1 MCFISLPT
9 TNLNKI
15 LKVETNNETFIPT
28 MKRYL
33 FIIILIFC
41 AVVPMTAQYY
51 SVNYDKRTVAE
62 MTAAFA
68 SEAATEAYYA
78 EQVAKIREYY
88 QAAEVAAAGIFTS
101 KFLDRRALTDL
112 GLWTSSTENYY
123 YRRIYN
129 MVSAKIMP
137 KIWTVAGMM
146 LRSPQNAL
154 YWGSYLYKVCEETK
168 TLCYQFESIV
178 TNSRLSFRDI
188 AFLEINQEL
197 AAILKL
203 SELGDVDWKNLL
215 DNFSDIGSNF
225 TKDNLKADI
234 DNLYAMGVSLASAG
248 AGNAVSSIVG
258 NSNFNGTLM
267 DKTSSVIEIAENTY
281 DLYNNLSTNAGN
293 TLLQF
298 VGGQEGIANLFSLSN
313 YNTTAWIT
321 DYAREGMGQY
331 YTQRWYIY
339 SVDQGS
345 EKLCD
350 YYPPTDDDAILYGD
364 HWYRIS
370 TTDPDFY
377 PSSSQREAA
386 LQNSENHA
394 GWSRSRVQQL
404 NNSNDG
410 YNYNISY
417 YSSAYI
423 LSKKKSGQYAKA
435 YAYEIHV
442 TKSWYK
448 QEVKYEDVFDS
459 YSMDMATFRAGL
471 NARLADYNDNE
482 DGIRYYI
489 GSDSKRYYQATNAE
503 KMAGCETATISVTC
517 HDGTKLGEGSTQ
529 YKCSQCGGSVN
540 AHTKQCSMATSIT
553 SESVNTSEIDAKIAE
568 TESRIASIDTEIARL
583 EAENSNL
590 LKQIQTSSVE
600 DAARYRQQ
608 YNANKDR
615 ISVLKS
621 ERSAA
626 EKELA
631 DYNQAKQEAVD
642 GENAATDDYYR
653 IPAIMQDC
661 KNAYNLSWN
670 GAGAWEGN
678 TFVRTASMPNINGT
692 ITFKATISIARKPKY
707 FLGIKIHRAIVQ
719 ISWTLTT
726 EYSDTQVVAVINLDP
741 SKTDQEKADEVNAKL
756 SEIAR
761 EYPSCEPTVEY
772 AKSSPVES
780 DDTEDTYHLLWTSDR
795 LDIARQIDSRLTKIY
810 ADLVSLEK
818 MMHYKHSIID
828 ILRSIA
834 PLDTDQGR
842 RLTLIERCRKRW
854 LRNAANSAHSDTYN
868 GKYEEEDEDEDDD
881 EE

>member
-1 MCFISLPT
+1 
-9 TNLNKI
+9 
-15 LKVETNNETFIPT
+15 

-33 FIIILIFC
+33 FIIILFVC
-41 AVVPMTAQYY
+41 AAVPTTAQYY

-62 MTAAFA
+62 MTAAFS

-281 DLYNNLSTNAGN
+281 DLYNDLSTNADN

-394 GWSRSRVQQL
+394 GWSRSCVQQL

-442 TKSWYK
+442 TKSWYR

-482 DGIRYYI
+482 DAIRYYI

-540 AHTKQCSMATSIT
+540 AHTKQCSMATTIT

-615 ISVLKS
+615 ISALKS
-621 ERSAA
+621 EKSAA

-707 FLGIKIHRAIVQ
+707 VLGIKIHRAIVQ

-868 GKYEEEDEDEDDD
+868 GKYDEEDEDE
-881 EE
+881 EEE

>member
-1 MCFISLPT
+1 
-9 TNLNKI
+9 
-15 LKVETNNETFIPT
+15 

-33 FIIILIFC
+33 FIIILFVC
-41 AVVPMTAQYY
+41 AVLPTTAQYY

-146 LRSPQNAL
+146 LKSPQNAL

-178 TNSRLSFRDI
+178 TNSRLSFKDI

-215 DNFSDIGSNF
+215 DNFSDIGTNF
-225 TKDNLKADI
+225 TKDNLKEDI

-248 AGNAVSSIVG
+248 AGNAVNSIVG

-281 DLYNNLSTNAGN
+281 NLYNNLSTNAGN

-298 VGGQEGIANLFSLSN
+298 VGGQDGIANLFSLSN
-313 YNTTAWIT
+313 YNATAWIT
-321 DYAREGMGQY
+321 DYAREAMGQY

-370 TTDPDFY
+370 TKDPDFY

-442 TKSWYK
+442 TKSWYR

-471 NARLADYNDNE
+471 NARLTEYNDNE
-482 DGIRYYI
+482 DGIRYYLAY
-489 GSDSKRYYQATNAE
+489 DSKRYYQATNAE
-503 KMAGCETATISVTC
+503 KMVGCETATISVTC

-529 YKCSQCGGSVN
+529 YKCSKCGGSVN

-553 SESVNTSEIDAKIAE
+553 SDGVDTSEIDAKIAE
-568 TESRIASIDTEIARL
+568 TESQIASIDSEIARL
-583 EAENSNL
+583 EAENTNL
-590 LKQIQTSSVE
+590 LKLIQTSSVE
-600 DAARYRQQ
+600 DAAKYRQQ

-621 ERSAA
+621 EKSTA
-626 EKELA
+626 ERELA
-631 DYNQAKQEAVD
+631 EYNQAKQEAID
-642 GENAATDDYYR
+642 GENAVTDDYYR
-653 IPAIMQDC
+653 TPAIMQDC

-741 SKTDQEKADEVNAKL
+741 SKTDQQKADEVNAKL

-761 EYPSCEPTVEY
+761 EYPSCDPTVEY

-780 DDTEDTYHLLWTSDR
+780 DDTEDTYHLLWSSDR

-842 RLTLIERCRKRW
+842 RLTLIEKCRKRW
-854 LRNAANSAHSDTYN
+854 LRHAANSAHSDTYN
-868 GKYEEEDEDEDDD
+868 GKYDEEDEDNED

>member
-1 MCFISLPT
+1 
-9 TNLNKI
+9 
-15 LKVETNNETFIPT
+15 

-33 FIIILIFC
+33 FIIILFVC
-41 AVVPMTAQYY
+41 AAVPMTAQYY

-68 SEAATEAYYA
+68 SEAATEAYYT

-101 KFLDRRALTDL
+101 KFLDRRALTYL

-281 DLYNNLSTNAGN
+281 DLYNDLSTNAGN

-377 PSSSQREAA
+377 PSSSQREAE

-442 TKSWYK
+442 TKSWYR

-540 AHTKQCSMATSIT
+540 AHTKQCSMATTIT

-568 TESRIASIDTEIARL
+568 TEGRIASIDTEIARL

-590 LKQIQTSSVE
+590 LKLIQTSSVE

-615 ISVLKS
+615 ISALKS
-621 ERSAA
+621 EKSAA

-868 GKYEEEDEDEDDD
+868 GKYDEEDEDE
-881 EE
+881 EEE

>member
-1 MCFISLPT
+1 
-9 TNLNKI
+9 
-15 LKVETNNETFIPT
+15 

-33 FIIILIFC
+33 FIIILFVC
-41 AVVPMTAQYY
+41 AAVPMTAQYY

-442 TKSWYK
+442 TKSWYR

-540 AHTKQCSMATSIT
+540 AHTKQCSMATTIT

-590 LKQIQTSSVE
+590 LKLIQTSSVE

-621 ERSAA
+621 EKSAA

-868 GKYEEEDEDEDDD
+868 GKYDEEDE

>member
-1 MCFISLPT
+1 
-9 TNLNKI
+9 
-15 LKVETNNETFIPT
+15 

-33 FIIILIFC
+33 FIIILFVC
-41 AVVPMTAQYY
+41 AAVPMTAQYY

-442 TKSWYK
+442 TKSWYR

-553 SESVNTSEIDAKIAE
+553 SESINTSEIDAKIAE

-621 ERSAA
+621 EKSAA

-868 GKYEEEDEDEDDD
+868 GKYDEEDEDE
-881 EE
+881 EEE

>member
-1 MCFISLPT
+1 
-9 TNLNKI
+9 
-15 LKVETNNETFIPT
+15 

-33 FIIILIFC
+33 FIIILFVC
-41 AVVPMTAQYY
+41 AAVPTTAQYY

-234 DNLYAMGVSLASAG
+234 DNLYAMGISLASAG

-417 YSSAYI
+417 YPSAYI

-435 YAYEIHV
+435 YAYEIHL
-442 TKSWYK
+442 TKSWYR

-568 TESRIASIDTEIARL
+568 AESRIASIDTEIARL

-590 LKQIQTSSVE
+590 LKLIQTSSVE

-615 ISVLKS
+615 ISALKS
-621 ERSAA
+621 EKSAA

-868 GKYEEEDEDEDDD
+868 GKYDEEDEDE
-881 EE
+881 EEE

>member
-1 MCFISLPT
+1 
-9 TNLNKI
+9 
-15 LKVETNNETFIPT
+15 

-33 FIIILIFC
+33 FILILFVC
-41 AVVPMTAQYY
+41 AVVPSAAQYY

-129 MVSAKIMP
+129 MVSSKIMP

-146 LRSPQNAL
+146 LKSPQNAL

-178 TNSRLSFRDI
+178 TNSRLSFKDI

-215 DNFSDIGSNF
+215 DNFSDIGTNF
-225 TKDNLKADI
+225 TKDNLKEDI

-248 AGNAVSSIVG
+248 AGNAVNSIVG
-258 NSNFNGTLM
+258 NSNFNSTLM

-281 DLYNNLSTNAGN
+281 DLYNNLSTYAGN

-298 VGGQEGIANLFSLSN
+298 VGGEDGIANLFSLSN

-321 DYAREGMGQY
+321 DYAREAMGQY

-370 TTDPDFY
+370 TKDPDFY

-386 LQNSENHA
+386 LQNSESHA

-410 YNYNISY
+410 YNYNINY

-442 TKSWYK
+442 TRSWYR

-471 NARLADYNDNE
+471 NARLTEYNENE
-482 DGIRYYI
+482 EGIRYYL
-489 GSDSKRYYQATNAE
+489 GYDSKRYYQATNAE

-529 YKCSQCGGSVN
+529 YKCSKCGGSVN
-540 AHTKQCSMATSIT
+540 AHTKQCSMATSVT

-568 TESRIASIDTEIARL
+568 TESRIASIDSEIAGL
-583 EAENSNL
+583 EAENTNL
-590 LKQIQTSSVE
+590 LKLIQTSSVE
-600 DAARYRQQ
+600 DAAKYRQQ

-621 ERSAA
+621 EKSTAK
-626 EKELA
+626 KELA

-642 GENAATDDYYR
+642 GENAVTDDYYR

-661 KNAYNLSWN
+661 MNAYNLSWN

-678 TFVRTASMPNINGT
+678 TFVRTASMPNINGI

-741 SKTDQEKADEVNAKL
+741 SKTDQQKADEVNAKL

-761 EYPSCEPTVEY
+761 EYPSCDPTVEY

-780 DDTEDTYHLLWTSDR
+780 DDTEDTYHLLWSSDR

-842 RLTLIERCRKRW
+842 RLTLIEKCRKRW
-854 LRNAANSAHSDTYN
+854 LRHAANSAHSDTYN
-868 GKYEEEDEDEDDD
+868 GKYDEEDEDN
-881 EE
+881 EEQ

>member
-1 MCFISLPT
+1 
-9 TNLNKI
+9 
-15 LKVETNNETFIPT
+15 

-33 FIIILIFC
+33 FIIILFVC
-41 AVVPMTAQYY
+41 AAVPMTAQYY

-442 TKSWYK
+442 TKSWYR

-540 AHTKQCSMATSIT
+540 AHTKQCSMATTIT

-568 TESRIASIDTEIARL
+568 TEGRIASIDTEIARL

-590 LKQIQTSSVE
+590 LKLIQTSSVE

-621 ERSAA
+621 EKSAA

-868 GKYEEEDEDEDDD
+868 GKYDEEDEDE
-881 EE
+881 EEE

>member
-1 MCFISLPT
+1 
-9 TNLNKI
+9 
-15 LKVETNNETFIPT
+15 

-33 FIIILIFC
+33 FIIILFVC
-41 AVVPMTAQYY
+41 AAVPMTAQYY
-51 SVNYDKRTVAE
+51 SANYDKRTVAE

-442 TKSWYK
+442 TKSWYR

-540 AHTKQCSMATSIT
+540 AHTKQCSMATTIT

-568 TESRIASIDTEIARL
+568 TE
-583 EAENSNL
+583 
-590 LKQIQTSSVE
+590 
-600 DAARYRQQ
+600 
-608 YNANKDR
+608 
-615 ISVLKS
+615 
-621 ERSAA
+621 
-626 EKELA
+626 
-631 DYNQAKQEAVD
+631 
-642 GENAATDDYYR
+642 
-653 IPAIMQDC
+653 
-661 KNAYNLSWN
+661 
-670 GAGAWEGN
+670 
-678 TFVRTASMPNINGT
+678 
-692 ITFKATISIARKPKY
+692 
-707 FLGIKIHRAIVQ
+707 
-719 ISWTLTT
+719 
-726 EYSDTQVVAVINLDP
+726 
-741 SKTDQEKADEVNAKL
+741 
-756 SEIAR
+756 
-761 EYPSCEPTVEY
+761 
-772 AKSSPVES
+772 
-780 DDTEDTYHLLWTSDR
+780 
-795 LDIARQIDSRLTKIY
+795 
-810 ADLVSLEK
+810 
-818 MMHYKHSIID
+818 
-828 ILRSIA
+828 
-834 PLDTDQGR
+834 GR
-842 RLTLIERCRKRW
+842 
-854 LRNAANSAHSDTYN
+854 
-868 GKYEEEDEDEDDD
+868 
-881 EE
+881 

>member
-1 MCFISLPT
+1 
-9 TNLNKI
+9 
-15 LKVETNNETFIPT
+15 

-33 FIIILIFC
+33 FIIILFVC
-41 AVVPMTAQYY
+41 AAVPMTAQYY

-215 DNFSDIGSNF
+215 DNFSDVGSNF

-377 PSSSQREAA
+377 PSSSQRETA

-442 TKSWYK
+442 TKSWYR

-540 AHTKQCSMATSIT
+540 AHTKQCSMATTIT

-568 TESRIASIDTEIARL
+568 TEGRIASIDTEIARL

-621 ERSAA
+621 EKSAA

-670 GAGAWEGN
+670 GAGSWEGN

-741 SKTDQEKADEVNAKL
+741 SKTDQEKADEVNVKL

-868 GKYEEEDEDEDDD
+868 GKYDEEDEDE

>member
-1 MCFISLPT
+1 
-9 TNLNKI
+9 
-15 LKVETNNETFIPT
+15 

-33 FIIILIFC
+33 FIIILFVC
-41 AVVPMTAQYY
+41 AAVPMTAQYY

-442 TKSWYK
+442 TKSWYR

-590 LKQIQTSSVE
+590 LKLIQTSSVE
-600 DAARYRQQ
+600 NAARYRQQ

-621 ERSAA
+621 EKSAA

-868 GKYEEEDEDEDDD
+868 GKYDEEDEDE

>member
-1 MCFISLPT
+1 
-9 TNLNKI
+9 
-15 LKVETNNETFIPT
+15 

-33 FIIILIFC
+33 FIIILFVC
-41 AVVPMTAQYY
+41 AAVPTTAQYY

-258 NSNFNGTLM
+258 NGNFNGTLM

-281 DLYNNLSTNAGN
+281 DLYNDLSTNAGN

-442 TKSWYK
+442 TKSWYR

-568 TESRIASIDTEIARL
+568 AESRIASIDTEIARL

-590 LKQIQTSSVE
+590 LKLIQTSSVE

-615 ISVLKS
+615 ISALKS
-621 ERSAA
+621 EKSAA

-868 GKYEEEDEDEDDD
+868 GKYDEEDEDE
-881 EE
+881 E

>member
-1 MCFISLPT
+1 
-9 TNLNKI
+9 
-15 LKVETNNETFIPT
+15 

-33 FIIILIFC
+33 FILILFVC
-41 AVVPMTAQYY
+41 AVVPSAAQYY

-146 LRSPQNAL
+146 LKSPQNAL

-178 TNSRLSFRDI
+178 TNSRLSFKDI

-197 AAILKL
+197 AAIFKL

-225 TKDNLKADI
+225 TKDNLKEDI

-248 AGNAVSSIVG
+248 AGNAVNSIVG
-258 NSNFNGTLM
+258 NSNFNGMLM

-298 VGGQEGIANLFSLSN
+298 VGGQDGIANLFSLSN

-370 TTDPDFY
+370 TKDPDFY

-386 LQNSENHA
+386 LQNSESHA

-410 YNYNISY
+410 YNYNINY

-442 TKSWYK
+442 TKSWYR

-471 NARLADYNDNE
+471 NARLTEYNDNE
-482 DGIRYYI
+482 EGIRYYL
-489 GSDSKRYYQATNAE
+489 GYDSKRYYQATNAE

-529 YKCSQCGGSVN
+529 YKCSKCGGSVN

-553 SESVNTSEIDAKIAE
+553 SDGVDTSEIDAKIAE
-568 TESRIASIDTEIARL
+568 TESKIASIDSEIARL
-583 EAENSNL
+583 EAENTNL
-590 LKQIQTSSVE
+590 LKLIQTSSVE

-621 ERSAA
+621 EKSTA
-626 EKELA
+626 EKLLA
-631 DYNQAKQEAVD
+631 EYNQAKQEAID

-670 GAGAWEGN
+670 GTGAWEGN

-741 SKTDQEKADEVNAKL
+741 SKTDQQKADEVNAKL

-761 EYPSCEPTVEY
+761 EYPNCDPTVEY

-780 DDTEDTYHLLWTSDR
+780 DDTEDTYHLLWSSDR

-828 ILRSIA
+828 ILLSIA

-842 RLTLIERCRKRW
+842 RLTLIEKCRKRW
-854 LRNAANSAHSDTYN
+854 LRHAANSAHSDTYN
-868 GKYEEEDEDEDDD
+868 GKYDEEDEDNED

>member
-1 MCFISLPT
+1 
-9 TNLNKI
+9 
-15 LKVETNNETFIPT
+15 

-33 FIIILIFC
+33 FIIILFVC
-41 AVVPMTAQYY
+41 AAVPTTAQYY

-178 TNSRLSFRDI
+178 TNSRLSFKDI

-442 TKSWYK
+442 TKSWYR

-540 AHTKQCSMATSIT
+540 AHTKQCSMATTIT

-568 TESRIASIDTEIARL
+568 TEGRIASIDTEIARL

-621 ERSAA
+621 EKSAA

-868 GKYEEEDEDEDDD
+868 GKYDEEDEDE

>member
-1 MCFISLPT
+1 
-9 TNLNKI
+9 
-15 LKVETNNETFIPT
+15 

-33 FIIILIFC
+33 FIIILFVC
-41 AVVPMTAQYY
+41 AAVPMTAQYY

-442 TKSWYK
+442 TKSWYR

-503 KMAGCETATISVTC
+503 KIAGCETATISVTC

-540 AHTKQCSMATSIT
+540 AHTKQCSMATTIT

-568 TESRIASIDTEIARL
+568 TEGRIASIDTEIARL

-621 ERSAA
+621 EKSAA

-795 LDIARQIDSRLTKIY
+795 LDIASQIDSRLTKIY

-828 ILRSIA
+828 ILLSIA

-868 GKYEEEDEDEDDD
+868 GKYDEEDEE
-881 EE
+881 

>member
-1 MCFISLPT
+1 
-9 TNLNKI
+9 
-15 LKVETNNETFIPT
+15 

-33 FIIILIFC
+33 FIIILFVC
-41 AVVPMTAQYY
+41 AAVPMTAQYY

-442 TKSWYK
+442 TKSWYR

-540 AHTKQCSMATSIT
+540 AHTKQCSMATTIT

-568 TESRIASIDTEIARL
+568 TEGRIASIDTEIARL

-621 ERSAA
+621 EKSAA
-626 EKELA
+626 EKKLA

-726 EYSDTQVVAVINLDP
+726 EYSDTQVVVVINLDP

-868 GKYEEEDEDEDDD
+868 GKYDEEDE

>member
-1 MCFISLPT
+1 
-9 TNLNKI
+9 
-15 LKVETNNETFIPT
+15 

-33 FIIILIFC
+33 FIIILFVC
-41 AVVPMTAQYY
+41 AAVPMTAQYY

-168 TLCYQFESIV
+168 TLCYQFESTV

-215 DNFSDIGSNF
+215 DTFSDIGSNF

-442 TKSWYK
+442 TKSWYR

-568 TESRIASIDTEIARL
+568 AESRIASIDTEIARL

-590 LKQIQTSSVE
+590 LKLIQTSSVE

-615 ISVLKS
+615 ISALKS
-621 ERSAA
+621 EKSAA

-868 GKYEEEDEDEDDD
+868 GKYDEEDEDE
-881 EE
+881 EEE

>member
-1 MCFISLPT
+1 
-9 TNLNKI
+9 
-15 LKVETNNETFIPT
+15 
-28 MKRYL
+28 
-33 FIIILIFC
+33 
-41 AVVPMTAQYY
+41 
-51 SVNYDKRTVAE
+51 
-62 MTAAFA
+62 
-68 SEAATEAYYA
+68 
-78 EQVAKIREYY
+78 
-88 QAAEVAAAGIFTS
+88 
-101 KFLDRRALTDL
+101 
-112 GLWTSSTENYY
+112 
-123 YRRIYN
+123 

-442 TKSWYK
+442 TKSWYR

-540 AHTKQCSMATSIT
+540 AHTKQCSMATTIT

-568 TESRIASIDTEIARL
+568 TEGRISSIDTEIARL

-615 ISVLKS
+615 ISALKS
-621 ERSAA
+621 EKSAA

-868 GKYEEEDEDEDDD
+868 GKYDEEDEDE

>member
-1 MCFISLPT
+1 
-9 TNLNKI
+9 
-15 LKVETNNETFIPT
+15 

-33 FIIILIFC
+33 FIIILFVC
-41 AVVPMTAQYY
+41 AAVPMTAQYY

-281 DLYNNLSTNAGN
+281 DLYNDLSTNAGN

-442 TKSWYK
+442 TKSWYR

-540 AHTKQCSMATSIT
+540 AHTKQCSMATTIT

-568 TESRIASIDTEIARL
+568 TEGRIASIDTEIARL

-590 LKQIQTSSVE
+590 LKLIQTSSVE

-615 ISVLKS
+615 ISALKS
-621 ERSAA
+621 EKSAA

-670 GAGAWEGN
+670 GTGAWEGN

-868 GKYEEEDEDEDDD
+868 GKYDEEDEDE
-881 EE
+881 EEE

>member
-1 MCFISLPT
+1 
-9 TNLNKI
+9 
-15 LKVETNNETFIPT
+15 

-33 FIIILIFC
+33 FIIILFVC
-41 AVVPMTAQYY
+41 AAVPMTAQYY

-62 MTAAFA
+62 MAAAFA

-281 DLYNNLSTNAGN
+281 DLYNDLSTNAGN

-442 TKSWYK
+442 TKSWYR
-448 QEVKYEDVFDS
+448 QEVKYEEVFDS

-540 AHTKQCSMATSIT
+540 AHTKQCSMATTIT

-590 LKQIQTSSVE
+590 LKLIQTSSVE

-621 ERSAA
+621 EKSAA

-670 GAGAWEGN
+670 GAGGWEGN

>member
-1 MCFISLPT
+1 
-9 TNLNKI
+9 
-15 LKVETNNETFIPT
+15 

-33 FIIILIFC
+33 FIIILFVC
-41 AVVPMTAQYY
+41 AAVPMTAQYY

-442 TKSWYK
+442 TKSWYR

-590 LKQIQTSSVE
+590 LKLIQTSSVE

-868 GKYEEEDEDEDDD
+868 GKYDEEDEDE
-881 EE
+881 

>member
-1 MCFISLPT
+1 
-9 TNLNKI
+9 
-15 LKVETNNETFIPT
+15 

-33 FIIILIFC
+33 FIIILFVC
-41 AVVPMTAQYY
+41 AAVPTTAQYY

-178 TNSRLSFRDI
+178 TNSRLSFKDI

-225 TKDNLKADI
+225 TKDNLKTDI

-442 TKSWYK
+442 TKSWYW

-553 SESVNTSEIDAKIAE
+553 SESINTSEIDAKIAE

-590 LKQIQTSSVE
+590 LKLIQTSSVE

-615 ISVLKS
+615 ISALKS
-621 ERSAA
+621 EKSAA

-631 DYNQAKQEAVD
+631 DYNQAKQEAID

-868 GKYEEEDEDEDDD
+868 GKYDEEDEDE

>member
-1 MCFISLPT
+1 
-9 TNLNKI
+9 
-15 LKVETNNETFIPT
+15 

-33 FIIILIFC
+33 FIIILFVC
-41 AVVPMTAQYY
+41 AAVPMTAQYY

-62 MTAAFA
+62 MTAAFS

-258 NSNFNGTLM
+258 NSNFNGILM

-442 TKSWYK
+442 TKSWYR

-621 ERSAA
+621 EKSAA

-719 ISWTLTT
+719 ISWTLIT

-868 GKYEEEDEDEDDD
+868 GKYDEEDEDE

>member
-1 MCFISLPT
+1 
-9 TNLNKI
+9 
-15 LKVETNNETFIPT
+15 

-33 FIIILIFC
+33 FIIILFVC
-41 AVVPMTAQYY
+41 AAVPMTAQYY

-62 MTAAFA
+62 MTSAFA

-442 TKSWYK
+442 TKSWYR

-568 TESRIASIDTEIARL
+568 AESRIASIDTEIARL

-590 LKQIQTSSVE
+590 LKLIQTSSVE

-615 ISVLKS
+615 ISALKS
-621 ERSAA
+621 EKSAA

-631 DYNQAKQEAVD
+631 DYNQAKQEAVN

-868 GKYEEEDEDEDDD
+868 GKYEEEDEDDD

>member
-1 MCFISLPT
+1 
-9 TNLNKI
+9 
-15 LKVETNNETFIPT
+15 

-33 FIIILIFC
+33 FIIILFVC
-41 AVVPMTAQYY
+41 AAVPMTAQYY

-621 ERSAA
+621 EKSAA

-707 FLGIKIHRAIVQ
+707 FLGIKIHRTIVQ

-772 AKSSPVES
+772 AKNSPVES

-868 GKYEEEDEDEDDD
+868 GKYDEEDEDE
-881 EE
+881 EEE

>member
-1 MCFISLPT
+1 
-9 TNLNKI
+9 
-15 LKVETNNETFIPT
+15 

-33 FIIILIFC
+33 FIITFFIC
-41 AVVPMTAQYY
+41 AVAPTMAQYY
-51 SVNYDKRTVAE
+51 SVNFDKRTVAE

-88 QAAEVAAAGIFTS
+88 QAAEVAAAGVFTS

-112 GLWTSSTENYY
+112 GLWTSATENYY

-146 LRSPQNAL
+146 LKSPQNAL

-178 TNSRLSFRDI
+178 TNSRLSFSDI

-203 SELGDVDWKNLL
+203 SELGNVDWKNMF
-215 DNFSDIGSNF
+215 DNFSNVGSNF
-225 TKDNLKADI
+225 TKENLKEDI
-234 DNLYAMGVSLASAG
+234 DNLYSMGVNLASAG
-248 AGNAVSSIVG
+248 AGNAVGSILG

-267 DKTSSVIEIAENTY
+267 EKTSSVIEIAENTY
-281 DLYNNLSTNAGN
+281 DLYENLSANAGN

-298 VGGQEGIANLFSLSN
+298 VGGEEGIANLFSLSN

-321 DYAREGMGQY
+321 DYARECMGQY

-364 HWYRIS
+364 HWNRIS
-370 TTDPDFY
+370 TKDPNFY
-377 PSSSQREAA
+377 PSSSQWEAA

-410 YNYNISY
+410 YNYSINY

-442 TKSWYK
+442 TKSWYRE
-448 QEVKYEDVFDS
+448 EVKYEDVFDS
-459 YSMDMATFRAGL
+459 YSMDLTTFKAGL
-471 NARLADYNDNE
+471 NARLSEYNDNE
-482 DGIRYYI
+482 DGIRYYL
-489 GSDSKRYYQATNAE
+489 GCDSKRYYQATNAE

-517 HDGTKLGEGSTQ
+517 HDGAKLGEGSTQ
-529 YKCSQCGGSVN
+529 YKCSKCGGSVN
-540 AHTKQCSMATSIT
+540 AHTKQCAMATSVT
-553 SESVNTSEIDAKIAE
+553 SESIDTSELDSKISE
-568 TESRIASIDTEIARL
+568 TESKIASIKSEIASL
-583 EAENSNL
+583 EAENTNL
-590 LKQIQTSSVE
+590 LKLIQTSSVE

-615 ISVLKS
+615 ISVLNS
-621 ERSAA
+621 EKSAA
-626 EKELA
+626 ENELA
-631 DYNQAKQEAVD
+631 SYNQAKQEAID
-642 GENAATDDYYR
+642 GENAVTDDYYR

-661 KNAYNLSWN
+661 KTAYNLSWN
-670 GAGAWEGN
+670 GSGAWEGN

-692 ITFKATISIARKPKY
+692 ITFKATVSIARKPKY

-719 ISWTLTT
+719 ISWSLTT
-726 EYSDTQVVAVINLDP
+726 EYSDTQVVAVINLNP
-741 SKTDQEKADEVNAKL
+741 SDSDEEKANEVNAKL

-761 EYPSCEPTVEY
+761 EYPSCDPTVEY
-772 AKSSPVES
+772 AKNSPIES

-810 ADLVSLEK
+810 AELVSLEK

-828 ILRSIA
+828 IIRSIA
-834 PLDTDQGR
+834 PLNMEQGR
-842 RLTLIERCRKRW
+842 RLTLIEQCRKRW
-854 LRNAANSAHSDTYN
+854 LRHAANSAHSDTYN
-868 GKYEEEDEDEDDD
+868 GKYEEDEDEDND

>member
-1 MCFISLPT
+1 
-9 TNLNKI
+9 
-15 LKVETNNETFIPT
+15 

-33 FIIILIFC
+33 FIIILFIC
-41 AVVPMTAQYY
+41 AVVPSTAQYY

-146 LRSPQNAL
+146 LKSPQNAL

-178 TNSRLSFRDI
+178 TNSRLSFKDI

-203 SELGDVDWKNLL
+203 SELGDVDWKNQL

-225 TKDNLKADI
+225 TKDNLKEDI

-248 AGNAVSSIVG
+248 AGNAVNTIVG

-298 VGGQEGIANLFSLSN
+298 VGGQDGIANLFSLSN

-370 TTDPDFY
+370 TKDPDFY

-442 TKSWYK
+442 TKSWYR

-471 NARLADYNDNE
+471 NARLTEYNDNE
-482 DGIRYYI
+482 EGIRYYL
-489 GSDSKRYYQATNAE
+489 GYDSKRYYQATNAE

-529 YKCSQCGGSVN
+529 YKCSKCGGSVN

-553 SESVNTSEIDAKIAE
+553 SDGVDTSEIDAKIAE
-568 TESRIASIDTEIARL
+568 TESKIASIDSEIARL
-583 EAENSNL
+583 EAENANL
-590 LKQIQTSSVE
+590 LKLIQTSSVE
-600 DAARYRQQ
+600 DAARYRQH

-621 ERSAA
+621 EKSTA
-626 EKELA
+626 ERELA
-631 DYNQAKQEAVD
+631 EYTQAKQEVID

-741 SKTDQEKADEVNAKL
+741 SKTDQQKADEVNAKL

-761 EYPSCEPTVEY
+761 EYPSCDPTVEY

-780 DDTEDTYHLLWTSDR
+780 DDTEDTYHLLWSSDR

-842 RLTLIERCRKRW
+842 RLTLIEKCRKRW
-854 LRNAANSAHSDTYN
+854 LRHAANSAHSDTYN
-868 GKYEEEDEDEDDD
+868 GKYDEEDEDN
-881 EE
+881 EEQ

>member
-1 MCFISLPT
+1 
-9 TNLNKI
+9 
-15 LKVETNNETFIPT
+15 

-33 FIIILIFC
+33 FIIILFVC
-41 AVVPMTAQYY
+41 AAVPMTAQYY

-281 DLYNNLSTNAGN
+281 DLYNDLSTNAGN

-540 AHTKQCSMATSIT
+540 AHTKQCSMATTIT

-568 TESRIASIDTEIARL
+568 TEGRIASIDTEIARL

-621 ERSAA
+621 EKSAA

-631 DYNQAKQEAVD
+631 DYNQAKQEAID

-868 GKYEEEDEDEDDD
+868 GKYDEEDEDE
-881 EE
+881 EEE

>member
-1 MCFISLPT
+1 
-9 TNLNKI
+9 
-15 LKVETNNETFIPT
+15 

-33 FIIILIFC
+33 FIIILFVS
-41 AVVPMTAQYY
+41 AVVPTTAQYY

-146 LRSPQNAL
+146 LKSPQNAL
-154 YWGSYLYKVCEETK
+154 YWGSYLYRVCEETK

-178 TNSRLSFRDI
+178 TNSRLSFKDI

-225 TKDNLKADI
+225 TKDNLKEDI

-248 AGNAVSSIVG
+248 AGNAVNSIVG

-298 VGGQEGIANLFSLSN
+298 VGGQDGIANLFSLSN
-313 YNTTAWIT
+313 YNATVWIT
-321 DYAREGMGQY
+321 DYAREAMGQY

-370 TTDPDFY
+370 TKDPDFY

-386 LQNSENHA
+386 LQNSESHA

-410 YNYNISY
+410 YNYNINY

-442 TKSWYK
+442 TKSWYR

-471 NARLADYNDNE
+471 NARLTEYNDNE
-482 DGIRYYI
+482 DGIRYYL
-489 GSDSKRYYQATNAE
+489 GYDSKRYYQATNAE
-503 KMAGCETATISVTC
+503 KMVGCETATISVTC

-529 YKCSQCGGSVN
+529 YKCSKCGGSVN

-553 SESVNTSEIDAKIAE
+553 SDGVDTSEIDAKIAE
-568 TESRIASIDTEIARL
+568 TENRIASVDSEIARL
-583 EAENSNL
+583 EAENANL
-590 LKQIQTSSVE
+590 LKLIQTSSVE
-600 DAARYRQQ
+600 DAAKYRQQ

-621 ERSAA
+621 EKSTA
-626 EKELA
+626 ERELA
-631 DYNQAKQEAVD
+631 EYNQAKQEAID
-642 GENAATDDYYR
+642 GENAVTDDYYR
-653 IPAIMQDC
+653 IPAIMQDY

-741 SKTDQEKADEVNAKL
+741 SKTDQQKADEVNAKL

-761 EYPSCEPTVEY
+761 EYPSCDPTVEY
-772 AKSSPVES
+772 AKNSPVES
-780 DDTEDTYHLLWTSDR
+780 DDTEDTYHLLWSSDR

-842 RLTLIERCRKRW
+842 RLTLIEKCRKRW
-854 LRNAANSAHSDTYN
+854 LRHAANSAHSDTYN
-868 GKYEEEDEDEDDD
+868 GKYDEEDEDD
-881 EE
+881 EEQ

>member
-1 MCFISLPT
+1 
-9 TNLNKI
+9 
-15 LKVETNNETFIPT
+15 

-33 FIIILIFC
+33 FIINLFVC
-41 AVVPMTAQYY
+41 AAEPTTAQYY

-281 DLYNNLSTNAGN
+281 DLYNDLSTNAGN

-442 TKSWYK
+442 TKSWYR

-615 ISVLKS
+615 ISALKS
-621 ERSAA
+621 EKSAA

-868 GKYEEEDEDEDDD
+868 GKYDEEDEDE
-881 EE
+881 EEE

>member
-1 MCFISLPT
+1 
-9 TNLNKI
+9 
-15 LKVETNNETFIPT
+15 

-33 FIIILIFC
+33 FIITLFVC
-41 AVVPMTAQYY
+41 AAVPMTAQYY

-62 MTAAFA
+62 MTAAFS

-281 DLYNNLSTNAGN
+281 DLYNDLSTNAGN

-442 TKSWYK
+442 TKSWYR

-553 SESVNTSEIDAKIAE
+553 SESINTSEIDAKIAE
-568 TESRIASIDTEIARL
+568 TESQIASIDTEIARL

-590 LKQIQTSSVE
+590 LKLIQTSSVE

-621 ERSAA
+621 EKSAA

-631 DYNQAKQEAVD
+631 DYNQAKQEAID

-868 GKYEEEDEDEDDD
+868 GKYDEEDEDE
-881 EE
+881 EEE

>member
-1 MCFISLPT
+1 
-9 TNLNKI
+9 
-15 LKVETNNETFIPT
+15 

-33 FIIILIFC
+33 FIIILFVC
-41 AVVPMTAQYY
+41 AAVPMTAQYY

-78 EQVAKIREYY
+78 EQVAKMREYY

-442 TKSWYK
+442 TKSWYR

-540 AHTKQCSMATSIT
+540 AHTKQCSMATTIT

-568 TESRIASIDTEIARL
+568 TEGRIASIDTEIARL

-621 ERSAA
+621 EKSAA

-772 AKSSPVES
+772 AKNSPVES

-868 GKYEEEDEDEDDD
+868 GKYDEEDEDE
-881 EE
+881 EEE

>member
-1 MCFISLPT
+1 
-9 TNLNKI
+9 
-15 LKVETNNETFIPT
+15 

-33 FIIILIFC
+33 FIIILFVC
-41 AVVPMTAQYY
+41 AAVPMTAQYY

-267 DKTSSVIEIAENTY
+267 DKTSSVIEIAETTY
-281 DLYNNLSTNAGN
+281 DLYNDLSTNAGN

-442 TKSWYK
+442 TKSWYR

-482 DGIRYYI
+482 DSIRYYI

-553 SESVNTSEIDAKIAE
+553 LESVNTSEIDAKIAE
-568 TESRIASIDTEIARL
+568 TEGRIASIDTEIARL

-590 LKQIQTSSVE
+590 LKLIQTSSVE

-615 ISVLKS
+615 ISVLTS
-621 ERSAA
+621 EKSAA

-756 SEIAR
+756 SEIVR

-868 GKYEEEDEDEDDD
+868 GKYDEEDEDE
-881 EE
+881 

>member
-1 MCFISLPT
+1 
-9 TNLNKI
+9 
-15 LKVETNNETFIPT
+15 

-33 FIIILIFC
+33 FIIILFVC
-41 AVVPMTAQYY
+41 AAVPMTAQYY

-62 MTAAFA
+62 MTAAFS

-258 NSNFNGTLM
+258 KSNFNGTLM

-281 DLYNNLSTNAGN
+281 DLYNDLSTNAGN

-442 TKSWYK
+442 TKSWYR

-553 SESVNTSEIDAKIAE
+553 SESINTSEIDAKIAE

-590 LKQIQTSSVE
+590 LKLIQTSSVE

-621 ERSAA
+621 EKSAA

-631 DYNQAKQEAVD
+631 DYNQAKQEAID

-719 ISWTLTT
+719 ISWMLTT

-868 GKYEEEDEDEDDD
+868 GKYDEEDEDE
-881 EE
+881 EEE

>member
-1 MCFISLPT
+1 
-9 TNLNKI
+9 
-15 LKVETNNETFIPT
+15 

-33 FIIILIFC
+33 FIIILFVC
-41 AVVPMTAQYY
+41 AAVPMTAQYY

-442 TKSWYK
+442 TKSWYR

-529 YKCSQCGGSVN
+529 YKCSQCSGSVN

-553 SESVNTSEIDAKIAE
+553 SESINTSEIDAKIAE

-621 ERSAA
+621 EKSAA

-868 GKYEEEDEDEDDD
+868 GKYDEEDEDE
-881 EE
+881 EEE